1 MEEGEEKPK
10 PYMITPMETYMVL
23 EFLLAFQSR
32 MNKAVD
38 FSILA
43 IAYINRDLGVP
54 QPYDSISFFV
64 TLAIGLLIL
73 RRIPLC
79 LCAKVSSN

>member
-1 MEEGEEKPK
+1 
-10 PYMITPMETYMVL
+10 MITPMETYMVL
-23 EFLLAFQSR
+23 EFLLSFQSR
-32 MNKAVD
+32 IHKAVD

-64 TLAIGLLIL
+64 TLAIGFLIL

-79 LCAKVSSN
+79 LCAKVGSK